1 MQTWR
6 TKLALAA
13 GIALVAG
20 ACGTA
25 EPTLATPGSARH
37 DLAPQQAP
45 PPPADTTRDERWGGF
60 IGGGGV

>member
-20 ACGTA
+20 GCGTA
-25 EPTLATPGSARH
+25 EPTLAAPQSARR
-37 DLAPQQAP
+37 DVAPQQVS
-45 PPPADTTRDERWGGF
+45 PPPADTGRDERWGGF
-60 IGGGGV
+60 IGGGG

>member
-1 MQTWR
+1 MQTWS
-6 TKLALAA
+6 KHLALAA

-20 ACGTA
+20 GCGTA
-25 EPTLATPGSARH
+25 EPTLATPGSARR
-37 DLAPQQAP
+37 DLAPQQVS